1 MLGRS
6 ENIGKCVRRQIL
18 SRSPQR
24 RCACRQVLLAGTGP
38 SLFDVIGRGVASAA
52 NFDYAA
58 ALVRP
63 PSRGCRVWTAP
74 LNAHL
79 SSPERVAFRTAM
91 TFVGL
96 PDPAERPDVI
106 AARDGRA
113 EE

>member
-24 RCACRQVLLAGTGP
+24 RCACRQILLAGTGP

-52 NFDYAA
+52 DFDYAA
-58 ALVRP
+58 ALARP

-79 SSPERVAFRTAM
+79 SSPALRSVPQM

-113 EE
+113 KE

>member
-6 ENIGKCVRRQIL
+6 ENIGKCVRRESRPNL
-18 SRSPQR
+18 LSGATLGVRSRSR
-24 RCACRQVLLAGTGP
+24 GISP
-38 SLFDVIGRGVASAA
+38 SLFDVIGRNVAGAA
-52 NFDYAA
+52 DFEYAA

-63 PSRGCRVWTAP
+63 PARGYQVWTAP

-79 SSPERVAFRTAM
+79 SSPERVASRTAM

-96 PDPAERPDVI
+96 PDAAERPDVI